1 MRASVNFTKV
11 LLLSAALLLPGC
23 ALQQWQV
30 NSITDQLQQ
39 GRPELALSAMQALE
53 PSDRDKAQYLLNLG
67 MLKHLNGDIE
77 GSITDLQTATALM
90 ELLQAISVRE
100 ALSAATVNE
109 TLRAYPGSPAEQI
122 LAQQL
127 LALNYLALGDLD
139 GARVEILK
147 ADVLMRQPVYDDKIV
162 GQLAS
167 ARMIAGLVYELG
179 TEWDNALISYRR
191 AANLMTERG
200 HTLPPALQDSL
211 LRMTKRVGISD
222 EYQQYV
228 NRFGRDAYF
237 PKSDEAEVIA
247 IYWQG
252 LVSPKEQARIS
263 IYAPGL
269 DQFVSIAVPRYRN
282 SRAPMN
288 ESLLSVGQYKT
299 STKLLESVDELVRED
314 LDAAMPK
321 INATTLVRVVAKQQ
335 MVTKARKKNEKNDSS
350 AFAVLAIITEITAN
364 LTEIADVRSWNTLPS
379 NIQIA
384 RITVPVGNYPIML
397 GRNNVAPIS
406 SSQAVDNSAAGN
418 QDTSN
423 STMLNLAKGQKAII
437 LGNSLGTQLYNY
449 KTR

>member
-228 NRFGRDAYF
+228 TRFGRDAYF
-237 PKSDEAEVIA
+237 PKNNEAEVIA

-282 SRAPMN
+282 SRAPVN
-288 ESLLSVGQYKT
+288 QSLLSVGQYQT

-321 INATTLVRVVAKQQ
+321 ITATTLVRVVAKQQ
-335 MVTKARKKNEKNDSS
+335 MVAKARKKNEKNDSS

-384 RITVPVGNYPIML
+384 RLTVPAGNYPIML
-397 GRNNVAPIS
+397 GRNNVAPVS
-406 SSQAVDNSAAGN
+406 SSQAVDSSAAGN

-423 STMLNLAKGQKAII
+423 NTVLNLAKGQKAVI

>member
-1 MRASVNFTKV
+1 
-11 LLLSAALLLPGC
+11 
-23 ALQQWQV
+23 
-30 NSITDQLQQ
+30 
-39 GRPELALSAMQALE
+39 
-53 PSDRDKAQYLLNLG
+53 
-67 MLKHLNGDIE
+67 
-77 GSITDLQTATALM
+77 
-90 ELLQAISVRE
+90 
-100 ALSAATVNE
+100 
-109 TLRAYPGSPAEQI
+109 
-122 LAQQL
+122 
-127 LALNYLALGDLD
+127 
-139 GARVEILK
+139 
-147 ADVLMRQPVYDDKIV
+147 MRQPVYDDKIV

-252 LVSPKEQARIS
+252 LVSPKKQAKIS

-288 ESLLSVGQYKT
+288 ESLLSVGQYQT

-321 INATTLVRVVAKQQ
+321 ITATTLVRVVAKQQ
-335 MVTKARKKNEKNDSS
+335 MVAKARKKNEKNDSS

-384 RITVPVGNYPIML
+384 RLTVPAGNYPIML
-397 GRNNVAPIS
+397 GRNNVAPVS
-406 SSQAVDNSAAGN
+406 SSQAVDSSAAGN

-423 STMLNLAKGQKAII
+423 NTVLNLAKGQKAVI

>member
-252 LVSPKEQARIS
+252 LVSPKKQA
-263 IYAPGL
+263 
-269 DQFVSIAVPRYRN
+269 
-282 SRAPMN
+282 
-288 ESLLSVGQYKT
+288 K
-299 STKLLESVDELVRED
+299 
-314 LDAAMPK
+314 
-321 INATTLVRVVAKQQ
+321 
-335 MVTKARKKNEKNDSS
+335 RKG
-350 AFAVLAIITEITAN
+350 AIT
-364 LTEIADVRSWNTLPS
+364 P
-379 NIQIA
+379 
-384 RITVPVGNYPIML
+384 
-397 GRNNVAPIS
+397 
-406 SSQAVDNSAAGN
+406 
-418 QDTSN
+418 
-423 STMLNLAKGQKAII
+423 
-437 LGNSLGTQLYNY
+437 
-449 KTR
+449 

>member
-1 MRASVNFTKV
+1 
-11 LLLSAALLLPGC
+11 
-23 ALQQWQV
+23 
-30 NSITDQLQQ
+30 
-39 GRPELALSAMQALE
+39 
-53 PSDRDKAQYLLNLG
+53 
-67 MLKHLNGDIE
+67 
-77 GSITDLQTATALM
+77 
-90 ELLQAISVRE
+90 
-100 ALSAATVNE
+100 
-109 TLRAYPGSPAEQI
+109 
-122 LAQQL
+122 
-127 LALNYLALGDLD
+127 
-139 GARVEILK
+139 
-147 ADVLMRQPVYDDKIV
+147 
-162 GQLAS
+162 
-167 ARMIAGLVYELG
+167 
-179 TEWDNALISYRR
+179 
-191 AANLMTERG
+191 
-200 HTLPPALQDSL
+200 
-211 LRMTKRVGISD
+211 MTKRVGISD

-252 LVSPKEQARIS
+252 LVSPKKQAKIS

-288 ESLLSVGQYKT
+288 ESLLSVGQYQT

-321 INATTLVRVVAKQQ
+321 ITATTLVRVVAKQQ
-335 MVTKARKKNEKNDSS
+335 MVAKARKKNEKNDSS

-384 RITVPVGNYPIML
+384 RLTVPAGNYPIML
-397 GRNNVAPIS
+397 GRNNVAPVS
-406 SSQAVDNSAAGN
+406 SSQAVDSSAAGN

-423 STMLNLAKGQKAII
+423 NTVLNLAKGQKAVI